1 MRGKEWKQTRAIITP
16 TFSTKKLKTMIPL
29 IEKSCVNLNEKI
41 KGLSEGNQSIEMWRI
56 FGQFTMETVLATAFG
71 CQVNILKGEGNEL
84 TEIATGVF
92 TNLSNSFLLL
102 FHTLR
107 SQFTSL
113 QPLLNLIF
121 SRSKIAIHSVQLRN
135 VSLQILKARKQMT
148 DVKVEII

>member
-1 MRGKEWKQTRAIITP
+1 MQGKEWKQTRAIITP

-107 SQFTSL
+107 CELKCFYKLTA
-113 QPLLNLIF
+113 LI
-121 SRSKIAIHSVQLRN
+121 IC
-135 VSLQILKARKQMT
+135 
-148 DVKVEII
+148 D